1 MKKISIIAFIIYFL
15 ISLISFI
22 LLQFEIISSNLF
34 QSIIIAE
41 LLNIFNLLLA
51 LTAFKYTVRKS
62 NQEFLFFNLGGLVAR
77 MLGLL
82 FAILII
88 LKFLN
93 IDKDGFILLFFIF
106 YFSQL
111 TVEIG
116 YFGSYKKIKAE

>member
-1 MKKISIIAFIIYFL
+1 MKKISILALSIYFL
-15 ISLISFI
+15 ISLISF
-22 LLQFEIISSNLF
+22 LLAQNEIISQILF
-34 QSIIIAE
+34 HSIIIAE
-41 LLNIFNLLLA
+41 ILNIINLLLA
-51 LTAFKYTVRKS
+51 LAAFKYTVRKS

-82 FAILII
+82 FTILII

-93 IDKDGFILLFFIF
+93 IDKDGFILSFFIF

>member
-116 YFGSYKKIKAE
+116 YFGSYKKIKAK